1 MTIVTILPSGKTI
14 DVEAGTTLLAA
25 MQGAGVAID
34 AKCDGK
40 GECAGCHIALVG
52 GRKGVSKIGPVENA
66 KLDTIIGIG
75 SKSRLACQAS
85 LLGTEDV
92 TIELIAA

>member
-1 MTIVTILPSGKTI
+1 MSVVTILPSGQTI
-14 DVEAGTTLLAA
+14 AVEAGTTLLAA
-25 MQGAGVAID
+25 IKGAGVAID

-40 GECAGCHIALVG
+40 GECAGCHIALVA
-52 GRKGVSKIGPVENA
+52 GRKGVSRVGAVENA

-85 LLGTEDV
+85 VLGTEDV
-92 TIELIAA
+92 SVELIAA